1 MIRFHC
7 AISLPLQLPAI
18 LMLLIL
24 SACLTTADD
33 SAADDSAAVRAAVN
47 GERLSNNQYGV
58 HYVFEPLVDD
68 GMVKVSIEFRNAD
81 LIKSIS
87 FRHDK
92 QRHLDFVADGKLKH
106 YKSSVRWE
114 PEGSL
119 AKISFKSVLDRQR
132 NDGGYDA
139 YMTSDWAIFRGDKI
153 VPTAR
158 VRSIKG
164 SESYSTLE
172 IKLPAQWT
180 SADTGWQK
188 IEDFV
193 FRIDNPE
200 RRFDRPTG
208 WMIAGKLGTR
218 RDFLQGT
225 EVAIAAPQG
234 GDMQRMNALALINL
248 VWPEVQRAFQALPP
262 KVLVVGAGDPMWRG
276 GLSSPNSF
284 YVHSDRPLISENG
297 TSTLLHELTH
307 VITRIQ
313 GGSQSDWIAEGLAEY
328 YSIELMHRA
337 GAMNQARYDRVL
349 RSLSRWGENV
359 STLRKKSSS
368 GATTARA
375 VILLHELDK
384 ELKQESKGQYS
395 IDNVTRDLMKK
406 RKITNKSFRQ
416 IVEDLLGKK
425 SEVLDSHLLR

>member
-1 MIRFHC
+1 MIRFNC
-7 AISLPLQLPAI
+7 SIPLALQLLVIAT
-18 LMLLIL
+18 LFIL
-24 SACLTTADD
+24 SACAT
-33 SAADDSAAVRAAVN
+33 AADDNAAVRAAVI
-47 GERLSNNQYGV
+47 GERLSNKQYGV
-58 HYVFEPLVDD
+58 HYVFEPLIDE
-68 GMVKVSIEFRNAD
+68 GMVKVSIEIRNAD

-92 QRHLDFVADGKLKH
+92 ERHLDFVADGELKH

-114 PEGSL
+114 PDVSP

-172 IKLPAQWT
+172 IKLPEEWS
-180 SADTGWQK
+180 SADTGWRK

-248 VWPEVQRAFQALPP
+248 VWPEVQRAFQTLPP
-262 KVLVVGAGDPMWRG
+262 KILVVSAGDPMWRG

-349 RSLSRWGENV
+349 RSLSRWGGKV
-359 STLRKKSSS
+359 KTLRKKSSS

-384 ELKQESKGQYS
+384 ELRHVSKGQYS
-395 IDNVTRDLMKK
+395 IDHVTRELMKK
-406 RKITNKSFRQ
+406 RKVTNKSFKR
-416 IVEDLLGKK
+416 IVEELLGQNSK
-425 SEVLDSHLLR
+425 VLDSHLLR

>member
-1 MIRFHC
+1 MSPC
-7 AISLPLQLPAI
+7 NYSISLPLQLLVVAT
-18 LMLLIL
+18 LFIL
-24 SACLTTADD
+24 SACV
-33 SAADDSAAVRAAVN
+33 SAADDKGTVRAAVTE
-47 GERLSNNQYGV
+47 ERLSSKQYGV
-58 HYVFEPLVDD
+58 HYVLEPLIDQ
-68 GMVKVSIEFRNAD
+68 GMVKVSIEIRNAD

-92 QRHLDFVADGKLKH
+92 QRHLDFEADGELKH
-106 YKSSVRWE
+106 YKSSIRWE
-114 PEGSL
+114 PGSKL
-119 AKISFKSVLDRQR
+119 AKLSFRSVLDRQR
-132 NDGGYDA
+132 SDGGYDA
-139 YMTSDWAIFRGDKI
+139 YMTNDWAIFRGDKI

-158 VRSIKG
+158 VRSVKG

-172 IKLPAQWT
+172 IKLPAEWT
-180 SADTGWQK
+180 SADTGWRK

-248 VWPEVQRAFQALPP
+248 VWPEVQRAFQNLPP

-328 YSIELMHRA
+328 YSIELMRRA

-349 RSLSRWGENV
+349 RSLSRWGAKV
-359 STLRKKSSS
+359 KTLRKKSSS
-368 GATTARA
+368 GATSARA

-384 ELKQESKGQYS
+384 ELRRESKGQYN
-395 IDNVTRDLMKK
+395 IDHVTRDLMKK
-406 RKITNKSFRQ
+406 RKITNKSFKL
-416 IVEDLLGKK
+416 IVEELLGQK

>member
-1 MIRFHC
+1 
-7 AISLPLQLPAI
+7 
-18 LMLLIL
+18 MLLLLVL
-24 SACLTTADD
+24 SACAT
-33 SAADDSAAVRAAVN
+33 AADPANSMRAAVTN
-47 GERLSNNQYGV
+47 ERLSDDQYGV

-68 GMVKVSIEFRNAD
+68 GMVKVTIELRNAE

-106 YKSSVRWE
+106 YKSSIRWE
-114 PEGSL
+114 PDNKK
-119 AKISFKSVLDRQR
+119 ATISFKSVLDRQR
-132 NDGGYDA
+132 NDGGFDA
-139 YMTSDWAIFRGDKI
+139 YMTNDWAIFRGDKI

-158 VRSIKG
+158 VRSVKG
-164 SESYSTLE
+164 SESYATLE
-172 IKLPAQWT
+172 IILPDGWT
-180 SADTGWQK
+180 SADTGWRK
-188 IEDFV
+188 IEDYA

-248 VWPEVQRAFQALPP
+248 VWPEVERAFQSLPP

-284 YVHSDRPLISENG
+284 YVHADRPLISENG

-313 GGSQSDWIAEGLAEY
+313 GGSQSDWIAEGLAEF

-337 GAMNQARYDRVL
+337 GAMNKARYDRVL
-349 RSLSRWGENV
+349 RSLSRWGANV
-359 STLRKKSSS
+359 TTLRKKSSS

-375 VILLHELDK
+375 VILLHELDN
-384 ELKQESKGQYS
+384 ELRTVSKGQYS

-406 RKITNKSFRQ
+406 RKVSNKSFNR
-416 IVEDLLGKK
+416 IVEELLGQK
-425 SEVLDSHLLR
+425 SKVLDTHLLR

>member
-1 MIRFHC
+1 MIHC
-7 AISLPLQLPAI
+7 NYSIPLPLQL
-18 LMLLIL
+18 LVVTTLFIL
-24 SACLTTADD
+24 SSCVI
-33 SAADDSAAVRAAVN
+33 AADGTAAARAAVT
-47 GERLSNNQYGV
+47 GERLTDKQYGV
-58 HYVFEPLVDD
+58 HYVFEPLIDE
-68 GMVKVSIEFRNAD
+68 GMVQVSIEIRNAD
-81 LIKSIS
+81 LVKSIS

-92 QRHLDFVADGKLKH
+92 LRHLDFVADSSLKH
-106 YKSSVRWE
+106 YKSSKRWE
-114 PEGSL
+114 PHGKL

-139 YMTSDWAIFRGDKI
+139 YMTTDWAIFRGDKI

-158 VRSIKG
+158 VRSVKG

-172 IKLPAQWT
+172 IKLPEDWS
-180 SADTGWQK
+180 SADTGWRK
-188 IEDFV
+188 IEDFA

-248 VWPEVQRAFQALPP
+248 VWPEVQRAFQNLPP
-262 KVLVVGAGDPMWRG
+262 KVLVVSAGDPMWRG

-349 RSLSRWGENV
+349 RSLSRWGAKV
-359 STLRKKSSS
+359 KTLRKKSSS

-384 ELKQESKGQYS
+384 ELRRETNGQYG
-395 IDNVTRDLMKK
+395 IDHVTRDLMKQ
-406 RKITNKSFRQ
+406 RKITNKSFKQ
-416 IVEDLLGKK
+416 IVEELLGQQ

>member
-1 MIRFHC
+1 MSQSNFTC
-7 AISLPLQLPAI
+7 AYIVRLLTALPA
-18 LMLLIL
+18 LLSLLSL
-24 SACLTTADD
+24 SACAT
-33 SAADDSAAVRAAVN
+33 AADTSNAVRAALTN
-47 GERLSNNQYGV
+47 DRLDDRQYGV
-58 HYVFEPLVDD
+58 HYVFEPLIAE
-68 GMVKVSIEFRNAD
+68 GMIRVSIELRNAK

-92 QRHLDFVADGKLKH
+92 QRHLDFVADGELKH

-114 PEGSL
+114 PDSPV
-119 AKISFKSVLDRQR
+119 ATISFKSVVDRQR
-132 NDGGYDA
+132 NDGGFDA
-139 YMTSDWAIFRGDKI
+139 YMTNDWTIFRGDNI

-158 VRSIKG
+158 VRSVKG
-164 SESYSTLE
+164 SESYATLE
-172 IKLPAQWT
+172 IKLPHDWS
-180 SADTGWQK
+180 SADTGWRK
-188 IEDFV
+188 IKDYA

-225 EVAIAAPQG
+225 EIAIAAPQG

-248 VWPEVQRAFQALPP
+248 VWPEVERAFQSLPP

-284 YVHSDRPLISENG
+284 YVHADRPLISENG

-313 GGSQSDWIAEGLAEY
+313 GGSQSDWIAEGLAEF
-328 YSIELMHRA
+328 YSIELMRRA

-349 RSLSRWGENV
+349 RSLSRWGANV
-359 STLRKKSSS
+359 TTLRKKSSS

-384 ELKQESKGQYS
+384 ELRRISKGQFS

-406 RKITNKSFRQ
+406 RKVTNKSFKR
-416 IVEDLLGKK
+416 IVEELLGQK
-425 SEVLDSHLLR
+425 STVLDSHLLR